1 MRNILKIENTLPENI
16 QILKRLTDITAKPI
30 QHIDLTNKTEANT
43 ANINFIKINL
53 ATSHIW
59 KEYDEYHARREKSQD
74 FQHPLERSQGKRCI

>member
-53 ATSHIW
+53 ATPHIW
-59 KEYDEYHARREKSQD
+59 KKYNKYHTRKENLYDFNY
-74 FQHPLERSQGKRCI
+74 PVERKQRNRCI